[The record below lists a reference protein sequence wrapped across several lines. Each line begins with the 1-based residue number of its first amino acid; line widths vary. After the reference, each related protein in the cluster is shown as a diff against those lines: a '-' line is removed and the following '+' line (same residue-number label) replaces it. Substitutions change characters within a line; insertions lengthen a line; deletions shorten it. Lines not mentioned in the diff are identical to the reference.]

1 MSDHFSD
8 LSHLEAKSIR
18 LDARGMHC
26 PLPVLKAKKLLAAMG
41 IGDHLEVLAT
51 DSDSVKDFE
60 TFTRLKGHQLL
71 QSSSA
76 DGIYI
81 FLIEKG
87 HKP

>member
-8 LSHLEAKSIR
+8 LKGKNIR

-26 PLPVLKAKKLLAAMG
+26 PLPVLRAKKLLASMNV
-41 IGDHLEVLAT
+41 GDHLEVLAT

-71 QSSSA
+71 QSDSA
-76 DGIYI
+76 DGIYT

>member
-1 MSDHFSD
+1 MSNHFSD
-8 LSHLEAKSIR
+8 LKGKS

-26 PLPVLKAKKLLAAMG
+26 PLPVLKAKKLLASMA
-41 IGDHLEVLAT
+41 IGECLEVLAT

-76 DGIYI
+76 DGIYV